1 MVNVF
6 CFNRHIDGHHKL
18 IHWRLVIH
26 GGIDGYSR
34 CIVYLRCSPS
44 NYASTAL
51 DLFRS
56 AVQRF
61 GLPSRVRS
69 DLGGENV
76 DVAKFMLHN
85 PERGINR
92 GSMITGTSVHNQRIE
107 RLWVD
112 LRRVL
117 VSYYTRLFSHLENA
131 GVLDRLNEVHLFA
144 LHYVFLPRINR
155 GIDEFVLDWNNH
167 PLSSAGNRSPLSV
180 WYSGVTSSINTQYSA
195 GQNIVEGQ
203 DWSTFGIDEDGPVAE
218 STSDNLVEVAEVSV
232 PLTHRQLQELRENI
246 SP

>member
-1 MVNVF
+1 MLN
-6 CFNRHIDGHHKL
+6 
-18 IHWRLVIH
+18 
-26 GGIDGYSR
+26 
-34 CIVYLRCSPS
+34 
-44 NYASTAL
+44 
-51 DLFRS
+51 LFRS

-76 DVAKFMLHN
+76 DVARFMLQH
-85 PERGINR
+85 PERGTNR

-117 VSYYTRLFSHLENA
+117 ISYYIRLFSHLESA
-131 GVLDRLNEVHLFA
+131 GVLDRLNEEHLFA

-155 GIDEFVLDWNNH
+155 GIDEFILDWNNH

-180 WYSGVTSSINTQYSA
+180 WHSGVTSSINSQYSA
-195 GQNIVEGQ
+195 VESIVGEY
-203 DWSTFGIDEDGPVAE
+203 DWSTFGIDEDGPVAP
-218 STSDNLVEVAEVSV
+218 STSENFVEVPEVSIPLSNEQLEELRQHISPLVEDGNHGCNLYIETVRMV
-232 PLTHRQLQELRENI
+232 RNFFQLQ
-246 SP
+246 